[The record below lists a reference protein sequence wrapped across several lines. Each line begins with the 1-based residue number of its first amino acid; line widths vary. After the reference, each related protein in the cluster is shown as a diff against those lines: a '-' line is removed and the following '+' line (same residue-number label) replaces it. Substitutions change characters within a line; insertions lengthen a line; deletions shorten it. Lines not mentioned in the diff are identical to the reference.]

1 MSPEFF
7 LPFIPITFFISLAVL
22 LYYFIQFRHGDR
34 MAIIDKGLE
43 KEQLDF
49 FMKRRAPYNK
59 STGLYIKLAVILIG
73 IGLAMLI
80 ALFFPENLHDQVL
93 GGLIFLLPG
102 LGLLLIVRMEMNLQK
117 QKGHTAD
124 IPEL

>member
-1 MSPEFF
+1 MKPEFF
-7 LPFIPITFFISLAVL
+7 LPLIPITFFISLAVL
-22 LYYFIQFRHGDR
+22 LYYFIQFRHAER

-49 FMKRRAPYNK
+49 FMKQRTPSFRN
-59 STGLYIKLAVILIG
+59 TGMSIKFAAILTG

-80 ALFFPENLHDQVL
+80 ALFFPESLHDQVL

-102 LGLLLIVRMEMNLQK
+102 LGLLLIARMEISQQK
-117 QKGHTAD
+117 QRGHTSD
-124 IPEL
+124 TPEL